1 MVYSV
6 GLIEPR
12 AFRDIARVRRME
24 FVWAIAAFLGVMLLG
39 TLKGIVV
46 AIVVSLIALSQQ
58 VANPPVHVLAR
69 VHGTSSFRPRSP
81 DHPDDEIEPGLLL
94 VRVEGRVFF
103 LNAERVAE
111 QLRAL
116 MIEWQPRVVV
126 LDFSSVVDLEYS
138 ALSMLTAA
146 EARQREAGIEIG
158 LAGVSPS
165 VAAVISRSPLGAALG
180 KERIYLSLEDAVA
193 RYRARHRTIT

>member
-1 MVYSV
+1 
-6 GLIEPR
+6 
-12 AFRDIARVRRME
+12 ME

-146 EARQREAGIEIG
+146 EERQREAGIEIG

-165 VAAVISRSPLGAALG
+165 VAAVISRAPLGAALG
-180 KERIYLSLEDAVA
+180 RERMYLSLEDAVA
-193 RYRARHRTIT
+193 RYRAQHRQVV